1 VFAPAWSG
9 RTAEEDPGRVDGGIY
24 VSGSG
29 TLTVKPSVPF
39 G

>member
-1 VFAPAWSG
+1 VFAPAWSD

-29 TLTVKPSVPF
+29 TLTVKRSISL